1 MTCPNDLGRRSF
13 LKIATAFGGGST
25 LGALP
30 NLAHAQ
36 APYAP
41 VDVW

>member
-13 LKIATAFGGGST
+13 LKIATAFGGAST